1 MISTTVLTCLLN
13 VMSRSSLNVIDRFLF
28 GKKLFGFFYIYLLSL
43 TLPCIIGIAFLLPL
57 GNIQNLWTVFA
68 TPSCFLLSIATQLV
82 GLSFGYAFRK
92 HEVKQVILRAKF
104 PELFLPLLLFF
115 PFLKGQEQPIVANW
129 TMLLPLII
137 TWLGILPLALR
148 KEYLASFCDRSTL
161 FLSGS
166 LLLQMFVSSKIPAES
181 NTYSQAILLT
191 SAMLLWRCLFTLPFC
206 LFTKGKVE
214 SEENPADSMYLIK
227 ILLLR
232 SIISFLTLLTF
243 SWCIMEGNP
252 LLIWPILN
260 MTPLVATAASHLIL
274 KEKVT
279 HLEKFA
285 LAGFFMGTSLT
296 LMLKGGV

>member
-1 MISTTVLTCLLN
+1 
-13 VMSRSSLNVIDRFLF
+13 MSRSSLNVIDRFLF

-43 TLPCIIGIAFLLPL
+43 TLPCVIGIAFLLPL

-68 TPSCFLLSIATQLV
+68 TPSCLMLSIATQLV

-92 HEVKQVILRAKF
+92 HEVKHVILRAKF
-104 PELFLPLLLFF
+104 PELFLPLFLLF
-115 PFLKGQEQPIVANW
+115 PFFRGQEESVIVNW
-129 TMLLPLII
+129 KMALPLII

-148 KEYLASFCDRSTL
+148 KEYLASFFDRSTL

-166 LLLQMFVSSKIPAES
+166 LLLQMFVSSKIPAEL
-181 NTYSQAILLT
+181 NTYSQAIVLT
-191 SAMLLWRCLFTLPFC
+191 TAILLWRCLFTLPFC
-206 LFTKGKVE
+206 LFKKKKIE
-214 SEENPADSMYLIK
+214 LEENPIDSAYVIK
-227 ILLLR
+227 ILILR
-232 SIISFLTLLTF
+232 SIIAFLTLLTF
-243 SWCIMEGNP
+243 TRCIMEGNP

-274 KEKVT
+274 KEKVS

-285 LAGFFMGTSLT
+285 LAGFFMGAGLT